1 MPAVNMINTA
11 DIRSLET
18 STKIIIVLLLLLLLV
33 LTFFEL
39 YYFLDY

>member
-18 STKIIIVLLLLLLLV
+18 STKMIIVLLLLLLV